1 MGSVLRH
8 GRGCLPAVAYS
19 PTGGQADRWVYYEWV
34 SGLVW
39 MKQLNVH
46 LTDEEH
52 AALYRVKD
60 DRTWKEA
67 IKQEFGVSVDE

>member
-1 MGSVLRH
+1 
-8 GRGCLPAVAYS
+8 
-19 PTGGQADRWVYYEWV
+19 
-34 SGLVW
+34 
-39 MKQLNVH
+39 